1 MVSNVKTLYVLHEIN
16 IYSKIRPPI
25 NTTLFFAFRS
35 TQRDPLEQTY
45 LVVQNVDKYFLLPME
60 HKTLAQK
67 HEEECITGDITIK
80 LEEKDIPED
89 ATERQLIDPQINE
102 TAQVHTNLFVQTP
115 VQFSHWLDQCSNG
128 SESMTSNEEMFTCDC
143 CSKIFKKKYALQR
156 HLETHSNIR
165 VECSVCHRLLKTK
178 KTLKLH
184 MMLHEDT
191 GKIFECSE
199 CGFMSKQKQSMTRHQ
214 IRMHSKFAD
223 YQCPLCPKTFKFNG
237 DLKRHHE
244 AKHVVDPCYCEIC
257 GKTYRNSHF
266 LRKHR
271 RISKSH
277 RNAYTRVC
285 YGAIRGNQ
293 NIECATSQNTGKV
306 KRVFNCSKCKRQFSS
321 LRLLNKH
328 MQRHLL
334 IFNCD
339 ICGAVF
345 KYKAS
350 FLKHQESHK
359 QSEQF

>member
-1 MVSNVKTLYVLHEIN
+1 
-16 IYSKIRPPI
+16 
-25 NTTLFFAFRS
+25 
-35 TQRDPLEQTY
+35 
-45 LVVQNVDKYFLLPME
+45 ME
-60 HKTLAQK
+60 HKNTSAQK

-80 LEEKDIPED
+80 FEEQDIPED
-89 ATERQLIDPQINE
+89 TTEQQVIESPERKNPQIDG
-102 TAQVHTNLFVQTP
+102 TAQVHTNLPVQTP
-115 VQFSHWLDQCSNG
+115 VQFSQWLNQCSNG
-128 SESMTSNEEMFTCDC
+128 PESMASNEKTFTCDC
-143 CSKIFKKKYALQR
+143 CSKIFRKKYALQR
-156 HLETHSNIR
+156 HLETHSNAR
-165 VECSVCHRLLKTK
+165 MECSVCHRLLKTK

-199 CGFMSKQKQSMTRHQ
+199 CGFMTKQKQSMTRHQ
-214 IRMHSKFAD
+214 IRMHSKIAD
-223 YQCPLCPKTFKFNG
+223 YKCQLCPKTFKFNG

-271 RISKSH
+271 RISKTH
-277 RNAYTRVC
+277 RNAYSRVC

-293 NIECATSQNTGKV
+293 NIECATSQNKGKV
-306 KRVFNCSKCKRQFSS
+306 KRVFNCSKCKWRFSS
-321 LRLLNKH
+321 WRLLNKH